1 MSDFITLNTIL
12 GNGKSYM
19 VPIYQ
24 RDYSWSKDDWED
36 LWHDILEIPN
46 DKTHYLGY
54 MVLQPEN
61 ASKDSYWI
69 IDGQQRLTTLSI
81 LCLAVTSLIKK
92 WSVEGIETEDNKIRF
107 DKITERYLGNFS
119 LSKLSIDPKLT
130 LNRNNDDYY
139 KSWLL
144 KLRQPIALSKLKP
157 SQKLLQNAFD
167 YYFEQLQ
174 NHFKLNKSGADL
186 SEFLEKIVGN
196 GIIFTQ
202 IVVTNDLDAYKVF
215 ESLNARG
222 VKLSTAD
229 LLKNYLFKLLHHLGE
244 LDLNEAERQW
254 QNMTDTIRTNDLTTY
269 IRQFW
274 NSKNKL
280 ERQPSLFKAIKREI
294 NTPEKAIHF
303 LNELEQNSF
312 FYTAFNNSNDDLW
325 DKKEERS
332 SLNLLYLLNETT
344 CFSLMIAA
352 LNNLSR
358 MEFKKVLKELSM
370 ITFRYHL
377 CDLNPNEAER
387 VFSEVAKELSHKKLT
402 SAKEVILALKPLHD
416 KFKIKRVVT
425 STYQS
430 VSGAG
435 KAAMDELISQTKD
448 YLSKKKIKPKKFTK
462 QIAFNVI
469 PHIDVFMKDG
479 STKEEWKMENE
490 TKKILDKNIKLT
502 ATCVRVPVLVSHSET
517 VNVELKKKFDI
528 KQIRST
534 LMKAP
539 SCKVIDQ
546 KKNGGYATPVESAG
560 SFLTYHEQVVRGSSV
575 V

>member
-196 GIIFTQ
+196 GIIFTK

-312 FYTAFNNSNDDLW
+312 FYTAFNNPNDDLW

-402 SAKEVILALKPLHD
+402 SAKEVILALKSIYVSD
-416 KFKIKRVVT
+416 DNFEQSF
-425 STYQS
+425 ST
-430 VSGAG
+430 VSMNTRR
-435 KAAMDELISQTKD
+435 KKD
-448 YLSKKKIKPKKFTK
+448 LVKYIL
-462 QIAFNVI
+462 V
-469 PHIDVFMKDG
+469 
-479 STKEEWKMENE
+479 KMENQIANQDYQPE
-490 TKKILDKNIKLT
+490 EAISTIEHILLENPGISWDVYFASDIQEDYIHRLGNYTLLEASINNKLDYQMLFADKLDRYKKSSFKLSNEY
-502 ATCVRVPVLVSHSET
+502 CNYE
-517 VNVELKKKFDI
+517 KFTPGEI
-528 KQIRST
+528 ALRQEKMAKIAKGIWRS
-534 LMKAP
+534 
-539 SCKVIDQ
+539 
-546 KKNGGYATPVESAG
+546 
-560 SFLTYHEQVVRGSSV
+560 SFI
-575 V
+575 